1 MVFKKLSASALVAV
15 VFVMPAGAIAQ
26 EFTNTEPSCAEYAV
40 WITDLM
46 KKGRRAG
53 CDFANVKDWFD
64 PQKHV
69 RWCMKQTEARM
80 LNAVEISRGHLAE
93 RCAKNG
99 IDARDIR

>member
-1 MVFKKLSASALVAV
+1 MTFRILSALALVAV
-15 VFVMPAGAIAQ
+15 VSVMPAGARAQ

-53 CDFANVKDWFD
+53 CDFANAKEWFN

-69 RWCMKQTEARM
+69 RWCMEQSEARM

-93 RCAKNG
+93 RCAKKG